1 MPAAGETVTFI
12 SAIPS
17 EERTSS
23 KEPSIVGVGDAPVV
37 PNVTVPDAKEKRGVP
52 TSFTSPVRVI
62 SAASVT
68 YSPAGMVRA
77 TEMSLFSSGAETV

>member
-1 MPAAGETVTFI
+1 MGMAPEVAKVT
-12 SAIPS
+12 
-17 EERTSS
+17 
-23 KEPSIVGVGDAPVV
+23 EPE
-37 PNVTVPDAKEKRGVP
+37 AKEKRGVP

-77 TEMSLFSSGAETV
+77 TEMSLFSSGAETVKFSSPKVSVMVRSPFCV